1 MKGFKSMRKALM
13 LFACIIAVSFLMAGC
28 GESEAKKAMNKAVES
43 ANALLKETPYDASLK
58 ETLEK
63 AVADAKEA
71 KNDEAY
77 KKVTDAINSTSK
89 EYEKSVKAMKQ
100 VTAPEEAFLLER
112 AKTVDTITDV
122 EAATEDTD
130 LNNKLNKEGSY
141 YAYIAMKS
149 SLVTDSFYANKKP
162 VEAGNAGGA
171 VIEAFKTVEDAEKR
185 NKYLSAFDGQGIM
198 DPGTHTVAGTLVV
211 RTSSK
216 LKASQQKELEQK
228 VIDAL
233 IKVEE

>member
-1 MKGFKSMRKALM
+1 MKEFKSIKRMM
-13 LFACIIAVSFLMAGC
+13 SVFACILAISLLMAGC
-28 GESEAKKAMNKAVES
+28 GESEAKKAMEKAVES
-43 ANALLKETPYDASLK
+43 ANTLLKETPYDASLR

-77 KKVTDAINSTSK
+77 KKFTEDINSVSK
-89 EYEKSVKAMKQ
+89 EYEKSVKVMKQ
-100 VTAPEEAFLLER
+100 ITAPEEAFLLER
-112 AKTVDTITDV
+112 AKGVDTITAV

-130 LNNKLNKEGSY
+130 LNNNLGKAGSY

-149 SLVTDSFYANKKP
+149 SLVTDSYYANKTP

-185 NKYLSAFDGQGIM
+185 NKYLSAFDGGGIM
-198 DPGTHTVAGTLVV
+198 DSGSHKVFGTMVI

-233 IKVEE
+233 LRVD

>member
-1 MKGFKSMRKALM
+1 MKKLKSMKRLLS
-13 LFACIIAVSFLMAGC
+13 LFACIIAFSLLLAGC
-28 GESEAKKAMNKAVES
+28 GESEAKKAMEKAVES
-43 ANALLKETPYDASLK
+43 ANVLLKETPYDESLK

-63 AVADAKEA
+63 AVGDAKEA
-71 KNDEAY
+71 KNDDAY
-77 KKVTDAINSTSK
+77 KKVTEAINSASK
-89 EYEKSVKAMKQ
+89 EYEKSVKVMKQ
-100 VTAPEEAFLLER
+100 ITAPEEAFLLER
-112 AKTVDTITDV
+112 AKKVDTITAV

-130 LNNKLNKEGSY
+130 PNNHLGKAGSY

-149 SLVTDSFYANKKP
+149 SLVTDSYYANKTP

-185 NKYLSAFDGQGIM
+185 NKYLSAFDGGGIM
-198 DPGTHTVAGTLVV
+198 DSGSHKVFGTMVI

-228 VIDAL
+228 VIDEL
-233 IKVEE
+233 LKLEE

>member
-1 MKGFKSMRKALM
+1 MKEFKAMKRMLS
-13 LFACIIAVSFLMAGC
+13 LFACIIAFSLLLAGC
-28 GESEAKKAMNKAVES
+28 GESEAKKAMEKAVES
-43 ANALLKETPYDASLK
+43 ANVLLKETPYDEGLK

-63 AVADAKEA
+63 AVGGAKEA
-71 KNDEAY
+71 KNDDAY
-77 KKVTDAINSTSK
+77 KKVTEAINSASK
-89 EYEKSVKAMKQ
+89 EYEKSVKVMKQ
-100 VTAPEEAFLLER
+100 ITAPEEAFLLER
-112 AKTVDTITDV
+112 AKGVDTITAV

-130 LNNKLNKEGSY
+130 KNNNLGKAGSY

-149 SLVTDSFYANKKP
+149 SLVTDSYYANKTP

-185 NKYLSAFDGQGIM
+185 NKYLSAFDGNGIM
-198 DPGTHTVAGTLVV
+198 DSGSHKVFGTMVI

-233 IKVEE
+233 LKLEE